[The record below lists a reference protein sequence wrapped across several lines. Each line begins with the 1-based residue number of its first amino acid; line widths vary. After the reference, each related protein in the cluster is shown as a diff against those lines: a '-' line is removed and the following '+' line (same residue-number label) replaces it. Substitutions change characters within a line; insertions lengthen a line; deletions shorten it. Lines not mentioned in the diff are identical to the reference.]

1 MVFGYLI
8 LIIID
13 YFQFYLSVFSLILV
27 LIKKMYQTMF
37 QTPPSSSKVF
47 STLFSVFKNCVLK
60 HGLPCLLIASC
71 IFLSRMRGIVFPSIY
86 CRENQRHML
95 YRDKCNSKDKH
106 SGNSKNTSSHFIIRE
121 TTKKNAGL
129 MCTSKLWAQKQP
141 WNLTILLFCTSS
153 RTISITLEALKTE

>member
-1 MVFGYLI
+1 MVFEYLI

-27 LIKKMYQTMF
+27 SINKMCQTMF
-37 QTPPSSSKVF
+37 QTPRSSSKNTPLRAVF

-71 IFLSRMRGIVFPSIY
+71 IFLSRMRGLVFPIIY
-86 CRENQRHML
+86 RRENQRHML
-95 YRDKCNSKDKH
+95 YEDKCNSKDKH
-106 SGNSKNTSSHFIIRE
+106 SGNSKITSSHLIIRG

-129 MCTSKLWAQKQP
+129 MDTSKLWA
-141 WNLTILLFCTSS
+141 
-153 RTISITLEALKTE
+153 